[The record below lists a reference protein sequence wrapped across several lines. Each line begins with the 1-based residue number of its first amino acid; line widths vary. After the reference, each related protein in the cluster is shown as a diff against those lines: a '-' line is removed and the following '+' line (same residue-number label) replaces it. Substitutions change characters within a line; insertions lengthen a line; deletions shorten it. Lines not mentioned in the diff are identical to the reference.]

1 MPHFLTLL
9 LSPAGIVLLPLGICS
24 VLAVALILD
33 RWLALLHMRAPDPRE
48 EAAIRDLARRDTAAA
63 VGRLQQDRPFY
74 AGAVQ
79 TFEDMTGAP
88 RALRE
93 DAVSLTLSQTA
104 SHYTRRLSG
113 LTTLAG
119 LSPLLGLT
127 GTVIGLMA
135 AFRSVQETAGPVDPA
150 ALAGGLWQAMITT
163 AAGLLIAA
171 PCLVA
176 HALLKSRI
184 HRKLRDAGA
193 LLSALSLSAAWK
205 NEAPHD

>member
-1 MPHFLTLL
+1 MPQFLPLL
-9 LSPAGIVLLPLGICS
+9 MSPAGIVLLPLGLCS

-33 RWLALLHMRAPDPRE
+33 RWLALLSMRAPSPQD
-48 EAAIRDLARRDTAAA
+48 EAAIREIARQDTDSAIE
-63 VGRLQQDRPFY
+63 RLKQIRPFY
-74 AGAVQ
+74 AGAVT
-79 TFEDMTGAP
+79 TFADMTGAP
-88 RALRE
+88 RSLRE
-93 DAVSLTLSQTA
+93 DAVSLTLRQCA
-104 SHYTRRLSG
+104 SRYTRRLSG

-135 AFRSVQETAGPVDPA
+135 AFRSVQKTAGPVDPA

-184 HRKLRDAGA
+184 HRKLNEAGA
-193 LLSALSLSAAWK
+193 LLSLLSLSAAWK
-205 NEAPHD
+205 KETPHD